1 MNNRKERKLL
11 VETGRELLEKN
22 IVARTWGNTSCRV
35 DDEHCLITPSGLD
48 YMQTTE
54 EDIVLLDLK
63 SGEWEGRRKPSGER
77 GVHIAAYRQFP
88 GVNFVI
94 HTHQNYAT
102 AIGLTGI
109 DSLQITEEETAG
121 RSWRCSLWPS
131 RHEKTDRRSRSRFAA
146 GDPDGPHGAS
156 WRAGLRT

>member
-1 MNNRKERKLL
+1 MNNRNERELL

-63 SGEWEGRRKPSGER
+63 SGADYPEEGK
-77 GVHIAAYRQFP
+77 
-88 GVNFVI
+88 
-94 HTHQNYAT
+94 
-102 AIGLTGI
+102 TG
-109 DSLQITEEETAG
+109 SLLYDLYKNV
-121 RSWRCSLWPS
+121 S
-131 RHEKTDRRSRSRFAA
+131 RSRSHNVY
-146 GDPDGPHGAS
+146 HG
-156 WRAGLRT
+156 